1 MTGPPADPN
10 TTATSGGAAVHEP
23 AIDEPAMHGAEEA
36 SRPGHRAT
44 PRDRSD
50 RLLDPDQ
57 KTQAV
62 REMFDTIASRYDL
75 VNRLMTFGLDI
86 AWRRRTVRALGLAAG
101 CCVLDVACGTG
112 DLSRE
117 LARQK
122 LRPIGAD
129 LSAGMLR
136 AGHGTV
142 PVIHADASDLPLPDA
157 AVDGVACAFGLR
169 NFSDLPGV
177 LAEMARVL
185 RPGGR
190 LALLD
195 VAPTTGVI
203 HIGHRLWFERA
214 VPILGAIFSDR
225 AAYQYLPR
233 SVAYLPPTPELLSW
247 VRGAGFSGVN
257 RHLLGGG
264 IVQLITG
271 TRTPAPT
278 TSHAKRL

>member
-1 MTGPPADPN
+1 MSPAPTPPA
-10 TTATSGGAAVHEP
+10 SGAAPSPP
-23 AIDEPAMHGAEEA
+23 AAAQT
-36 SRPGHRAT
+36 PGFG
-44 PRDRSD
+44 
-50 RLLDPDQ
+50 RLDPLPGPDQ

-86 AWRRRTVRALGLAAG
+86 TWRRRTVRALGLAAG

-117 LARQK
+117 LARQQ

-136 AGHGTV
+136 AGLATV
-142 PVIHADASDLPLPDA
+142 PVIQADASDLPVPDA
-157 AVDGVACAFGLR
+157 AVDGVACAFGMR
-169 NFSDLPGV
+169 NFSNLPAV
-177 LAEMARVL
+177 LAEMGRVL

-195 VAPTTGVI
+195 VAPTTGVV
-203 HIGHRLWFERA
+203 HMGHRLWFERA
-214 VPILGAIFSDR
+214 VPIIGAIFSDP
-225 AAYQYLPR
+225 AAYRYLPR

-247 VRGAGFSGVN
+247 VRRAGFSGVN
-257 RHLLGGG
+257 RRLLGGG

-278 TSHAKRL
+278 TSLVTRP